1 MQQQTKEV
9 EAEVA
14 TAITTNP
21 PLSPPLSAFGFI
33 VLRHINSEQT
43 SRYWVECCSRIRRF
57 YPEVPIVIIDDGSD
71 SKYHDPAQEAAL
83 YKCTIVRTIFQKRGE
98 LLPYYYYLL
107 HNDWFDAALV
117 IHDSVFI
124 NSYIDFESHIQNTLS
139 TTGCTFLWHFT
150 YLYDNKFNE
159 ASIIAK
165 LQNSIDLMRVYNNR
179 DSWSGCFGVMSLI
192 RRDFLLEMDRT
203 YALSGLLGH
212 VTSRAARMALER
224 AFACMVFD
232 LQNMKNIIINPHNIS
247 LLGCIHDYCKWG
259 YSYSDYLQN
268 INNYGS
274 VLPVIK
280 VWSGR

>member
-1 MQQQTKEV
+1 MQPQQPTE
-9 EAEVA
+9 
-14 TAITTNP
+14 TTTTTGTNP
-21 PLSPPLSAFGFI
+21 PPLTPPPPSGFGFI

-71 SKYHDPAQEAAL
+71 LKYHDSAQEAAL

-124 NSYIDFESHIQNTLS
+124 NSYIDFESHIRTTLP
-139 TTGCTFLWHFT
+139 TTGCTFLWHFN

-159 ASIIAK
+159 ASIISK
-165 LQNSIDLMRVYNNR
+165 LQNSFDLMRVYNTR
-179 DSWSGCFGVMSLI
+179 SWSGCFGVMSLI
-192 RRDFLLEMDRT
+192 SRDFLLEMDRT

-212 VTSRAARMALER
+212 ILSRSARMALER

-232 LQNMKNIIINPHNIS
+232 LQNRKNINIAPHNSS

-259 YSYSDYLQN
+259 YSYSDYLKN
-268 INNYGS
+268 VNNYGN